1 MRIRKQLAAPRN
13 CRDHPCLHRTW
24 QRAASM
30 GRRSEPGHDQ
40 RAGMS
45 VLGPD
50 ARGPEAD
57 RDADRRAACCRR
69 ARRGRDGRA
78 RRRCVRAGRQGRR
91 NLGPAGRSQARRRDA
106 LSLRRRLHA
115 GIPGLAPQD
124 RRASCRR
131 GRCPRP
137 GPELPAGTR
146 APVPRRR
153 RRRGAG
159 LSLAARARGRAD
171 ADRDR
176 RRFGR
181 RRAGGGDRH
190 RRARPRPAA
199 AGRDCDPLRLGR
211 SHLQRRQHDEP
222 CGDRH
227 RVHPGRPPRDGR
239 LVHERRRPAPAPGL
253 AGVRRLRRPAA
264 APRPGR
270 RRRDAARRFHPPRA
284 RCRHG
289 RRRRHALHR
298 RRHAARVPDLGRR
311 LPRGRRGDRH
321 DRRLGPGTHGLRP
334 HAARARI
341 SAWRSALPSKPIPG
355 SSGITMCPASTR
367 TPSGKPP

>member
-1 MRIRKQLAAPRN
+1 MISGQA
-13 CRDHPCLHRTW
+13 CRFWDL
-24 QRAASM
+24 M
-30 GRRSEPGHDQ
+30 
-40 RAGMS
+40 RAGPKQIAM
-45 VLGPD
+45 PI
-50 ARGPEAD
+50 AE
-57 RDADRRAACCRR
+57 RRAAGEH
-69 ARRGRDGRA
+69 AEDA
-78 RRRCVRAGRQGRR
+78 TAE
-91 NLGPAGRSQARRRDA
+91 PAGVAFAPAARGGGIWAQPAEARPGAAMLYLFGGGYMPGSPASRRKT
-106 LSLRRRLHA
+106 A
-115 GIPGLAPQD
+115 GHLAAAAGARVLVPNYRLAPEH
-124 RRASCRR
+124 
-131 GRCPRP
+131 PF
-137 GPELPAGTR
+137 PAAVDDAVQAYRWLLAQGAEPTR
-146 APVPRRR
+146 TVI
-153 RRRGAG
+153 AG
-159 LSLAARARGRAD
+159 DS
-171 ADRDR
+171 
-176 RRFGR
+176 
-181 RRAGGGDRH
+181 AGGGLAVATVIAARDR
-190 RRARPRPAA
+190 APAA
-199 AGRDCDPLRLGR
+199 AGRDRDPLRLGR